1 MRSSTRTLTVLF
13 SATTV
18 MSSLAVGAAAAT
30 SPPAPTSAFSPG
42 AATVAEGTQP
52 STASP
57 ALVSTN
63 PTPTVVA
70 GVTVPTPARVGFR
83 VLPYLQAP
91 GAERMRINFF
101 PETGTPA
108 TVSVRG
114 PAYPWTA

>member
-1 MRSSTRTLTVLF
+1 MPTERSIR
-13 SATTV
+13 
-18 MSSLAVGAAAAT
+18 
-30 SPPAPTSAFSPG
+30 
-42 AATVAEGTQP
+42 
-52 STASP
+52 
-57 ALVSTN
+57 ALVHSD
-63 PTPTVVA
+63 PDRPLLCHD